1 MFHQLFRLATLA
13 KFATAATLIAGAYG
27 TGNIDMPESRP
38 LDSSLHAEKTPETA
52 VVRQPEPTAKP
63 EKTAQPATA
72 TKPVTSERYSFENLL
87 KECVTRYTQHL
98 DDAKTVCEAAIRA
111 SGLDTDSFWAKYR
124 AQFTTQPQKTQ
135 PVTPTSTF
143 EGLLKE
149 CVARY
154 ARAASNTKEACE
166 AAIRASGLDTDAF
179 WAKYRSLMIPPAKH
193 STEATPTKSPTPSS
207 TPKPATSVQLSP
219 ECLAKYEAAK
229 AAKNGPADV
238 FEAAVRSFNE
248 SCRTSTATPTTS
260 PRPSSTPKPATSVQL
275 SPECLAKY
283 EAAKAAKNGPADVFE
298 AAVRSFNQSCRTSSE
313 VRR

>member
-1 MFHQLFRLATLA
+1 MFHQLFRVATLA

-38 LDSSLHAEKTPETA
+38 LDSSLHAEKTSETA
-52 VVRQPEPTAKP
+52 VVRQTVAAPITEPTTVALTASREETRQPEPTAKP
-63 EKTAQPATA
+63 EKTAQPATV

-87 KECVTRYTQHL
+87 GECVTRYTQHL
-98 DDAKTVCEAAIRA
+98 DDAKAVCTAAIAA
-111 SGLDTDSFWAKYR
+111 SGLDTDAFWAKYR
-124 AQFTTQPQKTQ
+124 ALFATQPQKTQ

-143 EGLLKE
+143 EALLKE

-166 AAIRASGLDTDAF
+166 AAIRASRLDTDAF
-179 WAKYRSLMIPPAKH
+179 WAKYRSLMIPPAKP

-207 TPKPATSVQLSP
+207 TSKPATSVQLSP
-219 ECLAKYEAAK
+219 ECIARYEAAK

-248 SCRTSTATPTTS
+248 SCRTS
-260 PRPSSTPKPATSVQL
+260 
-275 SPECLAKY
+275 
-283 EAAKAAKNGPADVFE
+283 
-298 AAVRSFNQSCRTSSE
+298 SE